1 MGKDRSPQITRSP
14 NHTSYFTQRTSHFKT
29 IALRSVHLIDGRGA
43 ARDRMT
49 VVIQNDRIV
58 AVGPD
63 REISVPRGAELPDV
77 RGMTVLPGLIDCHV
91 HLCLGAEADVVRTIE
106 QEDPAFTI
114 LKASQFARCTLEGG
128 FTTVRDVGCRDHS
141 IFALKDAIANG
152 LIAGPRIVAAGQA
165 ICMTGGHARF
175 IGREADGPVEVV
187 RAVREQ
193 LAAGADVIKFIASGG
208 VLTPGT
214 SPECAQMTPDE
225 LAAGMAEARRAGR
238 RVASHAHGAD
248 GMKNAIKAGTH
259 SIEHATLMDEEA
271 AGLMREY
278 DVFMVPTLSALATTA
293 ACGLT
298 CGIPESA
305 LTKAKSMQARH
316 EASFKKASRAGIN
329 IALGTDAGTP
339 FNYHGDN
346 AQELERMV
354 ALGMTPMDAIAAA
367 TSAAATLLGLAQT
380 IGTIEPGKQADLL
393 VIDGNPL
400 KRIAVLRDRDKR
412 LGVMQAGRFVSGPL
426 CNNSKFKI
434 QNSKF

>member
-1 MGKDRSPQITRSP
+1 MMKP
-14 NHTSYFTQRTSHFKT
+14 NKMKS
-29 IALRSVHLIDGRGA
+29 IALRKVLLIDGRGSA
-43 ARDRMT
+43 QERMT
-49 VVIQNDRIV
+49 VLIQDHRIA

-63 REISVPRGAELPDV
+63 REISVPQGAEIPDV

-91 HLCLGAEADVVRTIE
+91 HLCLGAEADVVHAIE
-106 QEDPAFTI
+106 RDPPAFTT
-114 LKASQFARCTLEGG
+114 LKASQSARHTLEAG

-141 IFALKDAIANG
+141 IFALKRAIADG
-152 LIAGPRIVAAGQA
+152 LLPGPRITAAGLA

-187 RAVREQ
+187 TAVREQ
-193 LAAGADVIKFIASGG
+193 LAAGAEVVKFIASGG

-214 SPECAQMTPDE
+214 SPECAQMTLEE
-225 LAAGMAEARRAGR
+225 LTAGMAEARRAGR
-238 RVASHAHGAD
+238 RVAAHAHGAE
-248 GMKNAIKAGTH
+248 GMKNAIRAGTH

-278 DVFMVPTLSALATTA
+278 GVFMVPTLSALATTA

-316 EASFKKASRAGIN
+316 EASFKKAARAGIN

-354 ALGMTPMDAIAAA
+354 ALGMTPLEAIVAG
-367 TSAAATLLGLAQT
+367 TSAAAALLGLAQT
-380 IGTIEPGKQADLL
+380 LGTIEPGKDADLL
-393 VIDGNPL
+393 VVDGNPL
-400 KRIAVLRDRDKR
+400 KRMTVLRVRDK
-412 LGVMQAGRFVSGPL
+412 LVGVMQAGRFVSGPL
-426 CNNSKFKI
+426 SR
-434 QNSKF
+434 